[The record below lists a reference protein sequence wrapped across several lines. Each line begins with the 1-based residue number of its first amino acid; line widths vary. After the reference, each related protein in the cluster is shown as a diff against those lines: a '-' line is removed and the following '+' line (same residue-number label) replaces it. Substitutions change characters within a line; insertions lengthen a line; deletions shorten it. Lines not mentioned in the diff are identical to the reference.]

1 MLDDGDM
8 LEVRVIDCWGWDS
21 FYLDHGVAA
30 GAETAAEMRDQ
41 CFLFSVAFL
50 EMEESQIGA
59 LVDRNSTLFMHGF
72 LCFRGWML

>member
-1 MLDDGDM
+1 M

-41 CFLFSVAFL
+41 CFLFSMAFL
-50 EMEESQIGA
+50 EIEEDQTRPPA
-59 LVDRNSTLFMHGF
+59 DKNSPFYMNGLF
-72 LCFRGWML
+72 CFRYWIL